1 MANNVTLPKRTT
13 IEGQPHKLAYI
24 TPQEGD
30 LLKRMGGSGQMH
42 RGVPAYPAGNIGGA
56 SSQAGDSDVGGG
68 GFSGGGGG
76 GRERAMESKSTRS
89 TSSVSNGGGGL
100 DVSKAVQLAQQE
112 KAAQAALNQAIMA
125 DIAADLAQQPAQQNV
140 DAISGLAGELGLTT
154 PQVETAMAR
163 AMRGANLANTMQ
175 MFSPLSWI
183 GKGLGLLEDPRI
195 AARRSMIN
203 LASMPN
209 AGFVGGYLTAPI
221 QGGGYLRQGGFGQ
234 TTYTGMPQA
243 GYTGAFANLV
253 NPRPE
258 SQADGRPAQVPP
270 VQDPVT
276 GEARCPEGYYFNETL
291 QACIMDTRSTS
302 PFQPTIATAQP
313 MPSGNYYARMGLLD
327 QPPAGLLEAG
337 FGSPQDF
344 AAANTAF
351 RMGAATRPDLYSD
364 PYNLQGYTLL
374 S

>member
-1 MANNVTLPKRTT
+1 MPRGFEGERESQRANDPSGR
-13 IEGQPHKLAYI
+13 
-24 TPQEGD
+24 
-30 LLKRMGGSGQMH
+30 SGQ
-42 RGVPAYPAGNIGGA
+42 
-56 SSQAGDSDVGGG
+56 
-68 GFSGGGGG
+68 GGGG
-76 GRERAMESKSTRS
+76 GRERAMEAARQAA
-89 TSSVSNGGGGL
+89 VQQAAL
-100 DVSKAVQLAQQE
+100 DVSAARERQQQE
-112 KAAQAALNQAIMA
+112 QAAQAAINQSIMA
-125 DIAADLAQQPAQQNV
+125 GIAADLAQEEQRQNV

-163 AMRGANLANTMQ
+163 AMRGARAMQTAQ
-175 MFSPLSWI
+175 MFSPLSWF
-183 GKGLGLLEDPRI
+183 GKSLGLLEDPRI

-209 AGFVGGYLTAPI
+209 AGFVDGYLTAPI

-258 SQADGRPAQVPP
+258 SQADGRPQQVAP

-276 GEARCPEGYYFNETL
+276 GQARCPEGYYFNETL

-302 PFQPTIATAQP
+302 PFQPTAPTAQP
-313 MPSGNYYARMGLLD
+313 MPSGGYYARMGLLD
-327 QPPAGLLEAG
+327 QPPSGLLEAG

-351 RMGAATRPDLYSD
+351 RRGAATRPDIYTD